1 MQFSAIIIRKTQH
14 AQPAFWYTVR
24 MDGKSTKRIGLLIER
39 SRAFG
44 RELCEGII
52 SYAQERDDWEIVFL
66 NVTDVRSQR
75 KRSAIDGF
83 IARVMSDELARN
95 LKATKRPVV
104 DVYYDFAQKDFAVVK
119 TKHEKIGVLAAEH
132 FLDRH
137 FRNFA
142 YCPYGGGRTSRYCQ
156 LSFARRLRRE
166 GLKCAVYDGR
176 GIGRYEF
183 DDAAV
188 IAETISLPRDA
199 KSLEKWLRSLPKPV
213 AVFCPGD
220 LRAWQLINVCC
231 RTGMNVPREVAVLGL
246 DNDMIL
252 CGSSRPMLSSIDP
265 DTRRIGRVAAETLAG
280 MMDGSAPKGQIVR
293 QVDPAGIV
301 ARKSTETIPDAPP
314 WLSDALVFI
323 RRNAKNGIS
332 AADVFRTLERSH
344 TVVTRAFRS
353 TLGTTVQHAIADARL
368 DEARRL
374 LLGTDASIKQ
384 VAALSGFASVSY
396 MLQAFTA
403 KFGVPPGAWRRQ
415 QASRVR
421 ESHRDAP

>member
-14 AQPAFWYTVR
+14 AQPVFWYTVR

-83 IARVMSDELARN
+83 IARVTSEELARH

-104 DVYYDFAQKDFAVVK
+104 DVYYDFAQKGFAVVK

-188 IAETISLPRDA
+188 IAETIGLPRDA

-220 LRAWQLINVCC
+220 LRAWQLINVC
-231 RTGMNVPREVAVLGL
+231 RRAGIEVPREVAVLGL

-252 CGSSRPMLSSIDP
+252 CGSSQPMLSSIDS
-265 DTRRIGRVAAETLAG
+265 DTQRIGHVAAETLAA
-280 MMDGSAPKGQIVR
+280 MMDGTAPKGQIVR

-332 AADVFRTLERSH
+332 AADVFRTLGRSH

-403 KFGVPPGAWRRQ
+403 KYGVSPGAWRRQ
-415 QASRVR
+415 QLSRSQGSR
-421 ESHRDAP
+421 RDAP

>member
-83 IARVMSDELARN
+83 IARVTSEELARN

-104 DVYYDFAQKDFAVVK
+104 DVYYDFAQKGFAVVK

-166 GLKCAVYDGR
+166 GLKCAVYDGC

-188 IAETISLPRDA
+188 IAETIGLPRDA

-220 LRAWQLINVCC
+220 LRAWQLINVC
-231 RTGMNVPREVAVLGL
+231 RRAGIEVPREVAVLGL

-252 CGSSRPMLSSIDP
+252 CGSSQPMLSSIDS
-265 DTRRIGRVAAETLAG
+265 DTRRIGRVAAETLAA
-280 MMDGSAPKGQIVR
+280 MMDGTAPRRAIVQ

-301 ARKSTETIPDAPP
+301 ARKSTETIPDAPS

-332 AADVFRTLERSH
+332 AADVFRTLGRSH

-403 KFGVPPGAWRRQ
+403 KYGVSPGAWRRQ
-415 QASRVR
+415 QLSRSQGSR
-421 ESHRDAP
+421 RDAP

>member
-14 AQPAFWYTVR
+14 AQPVFWYTVR

-83 IARVMSDELARN
+83 IARVTSEELARH

-104 DVYYDFAQKDFAVVK
+104 DVYYDFAQKGFAVVK

-188 IAETISLPRDA
+188 IAETIGLPRDA

-220 LRAWQLINVCC
+220 LRAWQLINVC
-231 RTGMNVPREVAVLGL
+231 RRAGIEVPREVAVLGL

-252 CGSSRPMLSSIDP
+252 CGSSQPMLSSIDS
-265 DTRRIGRVAAETLAG
+265 DTQRIGRVAAETLAA
-280 MMDGSAPKGQIVR
+280 MMDGTAPKGQIVR

-332 AADVFRTLERSH
+332 AADVFRTLGRSH

-403 KFGVPPGAWRRQ
+403 KYGVSPGTWRRQ
-415 QASRVR
+415 QLSRSQGSR
-421 ESHRDAP
+421 RDAP

>member
-1 MQFSAIIIRKTQH
+1 
-14 AQPAFWYTVR
+14 

-83 IARVMSDELARN
+83 IARVTSEELARH

-104 DVYYDFAQKDFAVVK
+104 DVYYDFAQKGFAVVK

-188 IAETISLPRDA
+188 IAETIGLPRDA

-220 LRAWQLINVCC
+220 LRAWQLINVC
-231 RTGMNVPREVAVLGL
+231 RRAGIEVPREVAVLGL

-252 CGSSRPMLSSIDP
+252 CGSSQPMLSSIDS
-265 DTRRIGRVAAETLAG
+265 DTQRIGRVAAETLAA
-280 MMDGSAPKGQIVR
+280 MMDGTAPKGQIVR

-332 AADVFRTLERSH
+332 AADVFRTLGRSH

-403 KFGVPPGAWRRQ
+403 KYGVSPGAWRRQ
-415 QASRVR
+415 QLSRSQGSR
-421 ESHRDAP
+421 RDAP

>member
-83 IARVMSDELARN
+83 IARVMSEELARN

-220 LRAWQLINVCC
+220 LRAWQLINVCR

-265 DTRRIGRVAAETLAG
+265 DTRRIGRVAAETLAA
-280 MMDGSAPKGQIVR
+280 MMDGTAPKGQIVR

-332 AADVFRTLERSH
+332 ATDVFRTLGRSH
-344 TVVTRAFRS
+344 TVVTRVFRS
-353 TLGTTVQHAIADARL
+353 TLGTTVQRMIADARL

-403 KFGVPPGAWRRQ
+403 KYGVSPGTWRRQ
-415 QASRVR
+415 QLSRSQGSR
-421 ESHRDAP
+421 RDAP

>member
-1 MQFSAIIIRKTQH
+1 
-14 AQPAFWYTVR
+14 

-52 SYAQERDDWEIVFL
+52 SYAQERNDWEIVFL

-75 KRSAIDGF
+75 KRSGIDGF
-83 IARVMSDELARN
+83 IARVTSEELARN

-104 DVYYDFAQKDFAVVK
+104 DVYYDFAQKGFAVVK
-119 TKHEKIGVLAAEH
+119 TKHEKIGALAAEH

-156 LSFARRLRRE
+156 LSFARRLRHE

-188 IAETISLPRDA
+188 IAETIGLPRGA
-199 KSLEKWLRSLPKPV
+199 ESLEKWLRSLPKPV

-265 DTRRIGRVAAETLAG
+265 DTRRIGRVAAETLAA
-280 MMDGSAPKGQIVR
+280 MMDGTAPRGQIVR

-301 ARKSTETIPDAPP
+301 ARKSTETIPDAPA

-332 AADVFRTLERSH
+332 ATDVFRTLGRSH
-344 TVVTRAFRS
+344 TAVTRVFRS

-403 KFGVPPGAWRRQ
+403 KYGVSPGAWRRQ
-415 QASRVR
+415 HASRVR
-421 ESHRDAP
+421 ESHINAP

>member
-14 AQPAFWYTVR
+14 AQPVFWYTVR

-83 IARVMSDELARN
+83 IARVTSEELARH

-104 DVYYDFAQKDFAVVK
+104 DVYYDFAQKGFAVVK

-188 IAETISLPRDA
+188 IAETIGLPRDA

-220 LRAWQLINVCC
+220 LRAWQLINVC
-231 RTGMNVPREVAVLGL
+231 RRAGIEVPREVAVLGL

-252 CGSSRPMLSSIDP
+252 CGSSQPMLSSIDS
-265 DTRRIGRVAAETLAG
+265 DTQRIGRVAAETLAA
-280 MMDGSAPKGQIVR
+280 MMDGTAPKGQIVR

-332 AADVFRTLERSH
+332 AADVFRTLGRSH

-403 KFGVPPGAWRRQ
+403 KYGVSPGAWRRQ
-415 QASRVR
+415 QLSRSQGSR
-421 ESHRDAP
+421 RDAP

>member
-14 AQPAFWYTVR
+14 AQPVFWYTVR

-52 SYAQERDDWEIVFL
+52 SYAQERNDWEIVFL

-83 IARVMSDELARN
+83 IARVTSEELARH

-104 DVYYDFAQKDFAVVK
+104 DVYYDFAQKGFAVVK

-188 IAETISLPRDA
+188 IAETIGLPRDA

-220 LRAWQLINVCC
+220 LRAWQLINVC
-231 RTGMNVPREVAVLGL
+231 RRAGIEVPREVAVLGL

-252 CGSSRPMLSSIDP
+252 CGSSQPMLSSIDS
-265 DTRRIGRVAAETLAG
+265 DTQRIGRVAAETLAA
-280 MMDGSAPKGQIVR
+280 MMDGTAPKGQIVR

-332 AADVFRTLERSH
+332 AADVFRTLGRSH

-403 KFGVPPGAWRRQ
+403 KYGVSPGAWRRQ
-415 QASRVR
+415 QLSRSQGSR
-421 ESHRDAP
+421 RDAP

>member
-14 AQPAFWYTVR
+14 AQPVFWYTLR

-52 SYAQERDDWEIVFL
+52 SYAQERNDWEIVFL

-83 IARVMSDELARN
+83 IARVTSEELARN
-95 LKATKRPVV
+95 LKSTKRPVV

-188 IAETISLPRDA
+188 IAETIGLPRDA

-220 LRAWQLINVCC
+220 LRAWQLINVC
-231 RTGMNVPREVAVLGL
+231 RRAGIEVPREVAVLGL

-252 CGSSRPMLSSIDP
+252 CGSSQPMLSSIDS
-265 DTRRIGRVAAETLAG
+265 DTRRIGRVAAETLAA
-280 MMDGSAPKGQIVR
+280 MMDGTAPKGQIVR

-332 AADVFRTLERSH
+332 AADVFRTLGRSH

-403 KFGVPPGAWRRQ
+403 KYGVSPGAWRRQ
-415 QASRVR
+415 QASCVR

>member
-1 MQFSAIIIRKTQH
+1 
-14 AQPAFWYTVR
+14 

-83 IARVMSDELARN
+83 IARVTSEELARN

-188 IAETISLPRDA
+188 IAETIGLPRDA

-220 LRAWQLINVCC
+220 LRAWQLINVC
-231 RTGMNVPREVAVLGL
+231 RRAGIDVPHEVAVLGL

-252 CGSSRPMLSSIDP
+252 CGSSQPMLSSIDP
-265 DTRRIGRVAAETLAG
+265 DTRRIGRVASETLAA
-280 MMDGSAPKGQIVR
+280 MMDGTAPKGQIVR

-332 AADVFRTLERSH
+332 AADVFRTLGRSH

-403 KFGVPPGAWRRQ
+403 KYGVSPGAWRRQ
-415 QASRVR
+415 QASCVR
-421 ESHRDAP
+421 ESNRDAP